1 MAKNNDKKDKNIKI
15 KFNPTGNVFYLPK
28 AEVDE
33 IMNSSDKHNFEVL
46 DKNYVLKK
54 EPKEEKTTVFQQV
67 VIDEAK
73 AKAEADKKVEDKEV
87 KAKADKEQDK

>member
-15 KFNPTGNVFYLPK
+15 KFNPTGNIFYLPK
-28 AEVDE
+28 VEVDE

-67 VIDEAK
+67 VVDEAK
-73 AKAEADKKVEDKEV
+73 AKAEAE
-87 KAKADKEQDK
+87 AKANKEQDK

>member
-1 MAKNNDKKDKNIKI
+1 MAKNNDKNDKNIKI
-15 KFNPTGNVFYLPK
+15 KFNPTGNIFYLPK

-73 AKAEADKKVEDKEV
+73 AKAKAEAEA